1 MSETQPAASL
11 DTSFVVRHLTNDPP
25 EMAAIAAKIIDS
37 DQPLTLSEVILAE
50 IACVLS
56 SVYEIPRPAVVD
68 TLMSFIQRRNIRL
81 LTLPKPSALEALR
94 LCRDSKRYSF
104 ADVLLWAEALHTG
117 ISRVYTFDKRF
128 PSTGLERL
136 GVK

>member
-1 MSETQPAASL
+1 MSETQPEALL
-11 DTSFVVRHLTNDPP
+11 DTSFVVRYLTEDPP
-25 EMAAIAAKIIDS
+25 EMAAIAAEIIDS
-37 DQPLTLSEVILAE
+37 DQPLILSEVILAE
-50 IACVLS
+50 SAYVLS
-56 SVYEIPRPAVVD
+56 SVYEIPRALVVD

-81 LTLPKPSALEALR
+81 LTLPKPLALEALR

-117 ISRVYTFDKRF
+117 VSRIYTFDERF
-128 PSTGLERL
+128 PSTGVERL